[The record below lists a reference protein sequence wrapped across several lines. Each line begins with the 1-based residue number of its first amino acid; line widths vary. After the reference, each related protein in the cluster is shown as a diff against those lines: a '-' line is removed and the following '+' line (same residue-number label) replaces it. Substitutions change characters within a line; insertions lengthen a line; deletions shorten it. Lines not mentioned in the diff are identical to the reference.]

1 MGLTDNL
8 KFYFDLNQ
16 AAGGRVDATR
26 KVAGVTEVGTLVTAT
41 GGVPGGGLSADF
53 NAAGNINAPD
63 AANLLFGERWSISL
77 WMKIDAATT
86 GTNYGIVTKRTNTSA
101 GSEFAIINNGGAF
114 AVFLI
119 NAANSSLVIN
129 SSGFSVSNTAWQ
141 HYVVRFN
148 RNTGTNSVG
157 CLRVVRNGELG
168 TMYTANLSVANRP
181 PVPSVNATPA
191 NKPLLIGA
199 NAITTERLDGQ
210 MVKVGAWD
218 QEITD
223 AEVVQLYN
231 NGSGLLF
238 SQLGGGLS
246 VRGRERNSRAR

>member
-26 KVAGVTEVGTLVTAT
+26 KVADFTEVGTIVTAT

-53 NAAGNINAPD
+53 NAAGNFNAPD
-63 AANLLFGERWSISL
+63 AANLLFGERWTISF
-77 WMKIDAATT
+77 WSKIDGSLGNSYGYVAKRIPA
-86 GTNYGIVTKRTNTSA
+86 GTSP
-101 GSEFAIINNGGAF
+101 GSEFGIQSNFGTFAIF
-114 AVFLI
+114 MI
-119 NAANSSLVIN
+119 NAANGLLVQY
-129 SSGFSVSNTAWQ
+129 STAKPVTASWE
-141 HYVVRFN
+141 HWVVRFN
-148 RNTGTNSVG
+148 RSAGTNSLG
-157 CLRVVRNGELG
+157 CIRTSLNGSPVA
-168 TMYTANLSVANRP
+168 TANLTSGQTPLVPTVAGT
-181 PVPSVNATPA
+181 PS
-191 NKPLLIGA
+191 NKPLVIGSA
-199 NAITTERLDGQ
+199 HGTTNRLDGQ
-210 MVKVGAWD
+210 MVKVGGWD